1 MIYKEDIVTPK
12 QIYRS
17 CLQGPRESPI
27 QGDRSGN
34 ERNGKKYEASGA
46 GRNTAQ
52 RLGRYGRGMDPCAK
66 ICRPAHGSKSHGE
79 WIEM

>member
-1 MIYKEDIVTPK
+1 MITSQWLVSSTNHV
-12 QIYRS
+12 S
-17 CLQGPRESPI
+17 LVSRESPI
-27 QGDRSGN
+27 KGDRSGN
-34 ERNGKKYEASGA
+34 ERNEKEYEASGA

-66 ICRPAHGSKSHGE
+66 ICRPAHGSMSQGE